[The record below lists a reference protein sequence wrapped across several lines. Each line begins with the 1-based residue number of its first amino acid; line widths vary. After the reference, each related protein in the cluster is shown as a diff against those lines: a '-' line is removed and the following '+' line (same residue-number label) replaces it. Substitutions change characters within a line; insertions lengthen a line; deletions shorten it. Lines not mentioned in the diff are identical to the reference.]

1 MDFVGLRA
9 SILKVQ
15 EKPAFAPV
23 LEPVAGPVLVDTES
37 TVSIIDSNVFPWPE
51 LRDCVGRRNHEARA
65 VQDGHGLMDSERAPK
80 PIFIDFEGIDGSGK
94 TTLSNRLADYL
105 KEQGIPVHHARDQG
119 VFRSEISKEIRQ
131 LTRNPRFLRMSDVT
145 EFLLYVARDTQSID
159 EYIRPKLLPGHI
171 VMADRYLYSTIT
183 HSHYARGIAR
193 EDVDAVLRVAARGL
207 WPDLVVYC
215 DVDPLTSR
223 MRKKIQKVRDKREL
237 GDFGRKGLM
246 GIGFREEMRHGF
258 LELANEDPQRWL
270 VIDNANA
277 TIDESLQRIFDRVL
291 TVLDAGGH
299 TSVRNPHWCDLS
311 RKAEVPATVATP
323 SEAAADSSAAGGP
336 TSLATHVAEL
346 VAMPDE
352 TERRRKV
359 FDLFFAELR
368 VLADANPGYTALFT
382 GGMDLPEAHELRRR
396 VIDREPAM
404 VAYGLQGLRSP
415 EAIQFRQELK
425 DREPEYVARSLSG
438 VPLEHLELA
447 ALRDELAAVAPR
459 YIALSIRG
467 RKSEAAWALRER
479 LLPAAP
485 REVLL
490 SLRGIDIEPAWD
502 FRGRLSDPQYYPALL
517 ESLGGIDGPRAWE
530 WRDELSETYLPWVL
544 MSVRGVT
551 SERAWKL
558 RQDHIARAPKI
569 IIRTIGRSQDP
580 RAWELREQAKEYAKE
595 VLDSLSGL
603 DNGPA
608 WALRMELKD
617 KWPNTAVSS
626 LGASVQSERSWR
638 FRWDML
644 RQNPTNLLLMKHL
657 VKATLR
663 TLESLEGQD
672 EEEAEST
679 DFT

>member
-1 MDFVGLRA
+1 
-9 SILKVQ
+9 
-15 EKPAFAPV
+15 
-23 LEPVAGPVLVDTES
+23 
-37 TVSIIDSNVFPWPE
+37 
-51 LRDCVGRRNHEARA
+51 
-65 VQDGHGLMDSERAPK
+65 MDSESAPQ
-80 PIFIDFEGIDGSGK
+80 PVFIDFEGIDGSGK

-131 LTRNPRFLRMSDVT
+131 LTRNPKFLRMSDVT
-145 EFLLYVARDTQSID
+145 ELLLYVARDTQSID

-183 HSHYARGIAR
+183 HSHFARGIPR
-193 EDVDAVLRVAARGL
+193 EDVDAILRVASRGL

-246 GIGFREEMRHGF
+246 GIGFREEMRDGF

-277 TIDESLQRIFDRVL
+277 TIDESLQRIFDRVVA
-291 TVLDAGGH
+291 VLESKGLA
-299 TSVRNPHWCDLS
+299 SIRNPRWCDLS
-311 RKAEVPATVATP
+311 G
-323 SEAAADSSAAGGP
+323 SAANAASSDATAP
-336 TSLATHVAEL
+336 ATSLATRVADL
-346 VAMPDE
+346 VAISDE
-352 TERRRKV
+352 TQRRRKV
-359 FDLFFAELR
+359 FELFFSELNALSG
-368 VLADANPGYTALFT
+368 VNPGYTALFT
-382 GGMDLPEAHELRRR
+382 SGLDLPEAHGLRRK
-396 VIDREPAM
+396 VLEREPAM

-415 EAIQFRQELK
+415 EAMQFRKELK

-438 VPLEHLELA
+438 FSLENPEVA
-447 ALRDELAAVAPR
+447 ALRNDLAQVAPR
-459 YIALSIRG
+459 HVALSIRG
-467 RKSEAAWALRER
+467 KNAPAAWELRER
-479 LLPAAP
+479 LLPTAT

-490 SLRGIDIEPAWD
+490 SLRGIDTEQAWELRD
-502 FRGRLSDPQYYPALL
+502 RLAAPEYCPALL
-517 ESLGGIDGPRAWE
+517 ESLAGLDTPRAWE
-530 WRDELSETYLPWVL
+530 LRDELSETFLPWVL
-544 MSVRGVT
+544 MSVSGVS
-551 SERAWKL
+551 SERGWKL
-558 RQDHIARAPKI
+558 RLDHIARAPKI

-608 WALRMELKD
+608 WKLRMALKD

-638 FRWDML
+638 FRWDMM
-644 RQNPTNLLLMKHL
+644 RQNPANLLLMKHL

-663 TLESLEGQD
+663 TLEREEESD
-672 EEEAEST
+672 EESENT